1 MLDSIKKYLGIACLT
16 ATILL
21 VAIMFISIFSSF
33 KPNAVDNGIVF
44 PEDRELFI
52 PVDKG
57 EVLGGDAYAVA
68 DRNTGVIYIYT
79 NGALSPLY
87 DKEGNL
93 MIYER

>member
-1 MLDSIKKYLGIACLT
+1 MLDLIKKYFGIACLT
-16 ATILL
+16 AAILL
-21 VAIMFISIFSSF
+21 VAVMFISIFSSF
-33 KPNAVDNGIVF
+33 KPNAVDDGIVF

-57 EVLGGDAYAVA
+57 EVLGGDAYAVT

>member
-1 MLDSIKKYLGIACLT
+1 MWDSIKKHLGTACLT
-16 ATILL
+16 AAILL

-33 KPNAVDNGIVF
+33 KSSVVDKGVVF

-68 DRNTGVIYIYT
+68 DRNTGVVYIYT

>member
-16 ATILL
+16 AAILL

-33 KPNAVDNGIVF
+33 KPSAVDDGIVF

-57 EVLGGDAYAVA
+57 EVLGGDAYAVT

>member
-1 MLDSIKKYLGIACLT
+1 MN
-16 ATILL
+16 
-21 VAIMFISIFSSF
+21 IFNSF
-33 KPNAVDNGIVF
+33 QPVVVDQGLVF

-57 EVLGGDAYAVA
+57 EVLGGDAYAVV

-93 MIYER
+93 IIYER

>member
-16 ATILL
+16 AAILL
-21 VAIMFISIFSSF
+21 VAVMFISIFSSF
-33 KPNAVDNGIVF
+33 KPNTVDDGIVF

-68 DRNTGVIYIYT
+68 DRNTGIVYIYT

-87 DKEGNL
+87 DKKGNL
-93 MIYER
+93 IIYER

>member
-1 MLDSIKKYLGIACLT
+1 MWDSIKKHLGTACL
-16 ATILL
+16 AAAILL
-21 VAIMFISIFSSF
+21 VAIMFINIFSSF
-33 KPNAVDNGIVF
+33 KPSVVDKGVVF

-57 EVLGGDAYAVA
+57 EVLGGDAYAVV
-68 DRNTGVIYIYT
+68 DRNTGVVYIYT

-93 MIYER
+93 IIYER

>member
-16 ATILL
+16 AAILL
-21 VAIMFISIFSSF
+21 VAVMFISIFSSF
-33 KPNAVDNGIVF
+33 KPNTVDDGIVF
-44 PEDRELFI
+44 PKDRELFI

-68 DRNTGVIYIYT
+68 DRNTGIVYIYT

-93 MIYER
+93 IIYER

>member
-1 MLDSIKKYLGIACLT
+1 MLDSIKKYFGIACLT
-16 ATILL
+16 AAILL

-33 KPNAVDNGIVF
+33 KPSVIDKGVVF
-44 PEDRELFI
+44 PKDRELFI

-68 DRNTGVIYIYT
+68 DRNTGVVYIYT

-93 MIYER
+93 IIYER

>member
-1 MLDSIKKYLGIACLT
+1 MLDSIKKYLGTACLT
-16 ATILL
+16 AAILL
-21 VAIMFISIFSSF
+21 VAVMFISIFSSF
-33 KPNAVDNGIVF
+33 KSSVVDKGVVF

-68 DRNTGVIYIYT
+68 DRNTGVVYIYT

-93 MIYER
+93 IIYER